1 MIDVIYN
8 CRVLHPTT
16 GFSMMKS
23 SWRFAIGIYLPALLI
38 LLLLALISFYG
49 EIPVG
54 VFTRDAAS
62 VKNFHPFLGLLS
74 NLGVLLWC
82 AAATICFLTGF
93 IHGSGPRREWAWFL
107 LASGFL
113 TLILLFDDL
122 FLFHELLAPRY
133 FSLDEKVIYAVY
145 GLITLTYLLSF
156 RRLIYRTSLTL
167 LGLAFFFFAVSI
179 AIDELLQHRVEQL
192 GDWIYLLEDG
202 PKFLG
207 ITSWCGYFIHLSLH
221 TLTVSPYFPASAPE
235 H

>member
-1 MIDVIYN
+1 M
-8 CRVLHPTT
+8 L
-16 GFSMMKS
+16 KS
-23 SWRFAIGIYLPALLI
+23 SLRFALVIYLPALLI
-38 LLLLALISFYG
+38 LLLLTLISFYG

-54 VFTRDAAS
+54 VFTRDAAT
-62 VKNFHPFLGLLS
+62 VRKFHPFVGLLS

-93 IHGSGPRREWAWFL
+93 VHGSGPHRELARFF

-113 TLILLFDDL
+113 TLVLLFDDL
-122 FLFHELLAPRY
+122 FLFHELLAQRY
-133 FSLDEKVIYAVY
+133 FSLGEKVIYAIY
-145 GLITLTYLLSF
+145 GLAILTYLLCF

-167 LGLAFFFFAVSI
+167 LGLAFLFFALSI
-179 AIDELLQHRVEQL
+179 AIDELLHHWVEQL

-207 ITSWCGYFIHLSLH
+207 VTSWCGYFIHLSLR

-235 H
+235 R